1 MFPGYVTI
9 DGETGEDLS
18 FSSKK
23 RFNTGKYSDSLMGF
37 NNPSKSSI

>member
-9 DGETGEDLS
+9 GGEIEDLS

-23 RFNTGKYSDSLMGF
+23 RFNTGKYSDSLMRF